1 MSHNEGMETT
11 TAPTA
16 LLAAE
21 AIAVEGIDAY
31 FPNVDIDIDPGTA
44 ARTLAAYLDA
54 NPDGWTPAGEDYGWE
69 FHGDLDALA
78 ASI

>member
-1 MSHNEGMETT
+1 MSYYEGMETT
-11 TAPTA
+11 QTTPNTTA
-16 LLAAE
+16 LAAE

-31 FPNVDIDIDPGTA
+31 FPNVDIDPGTA